1 MSATDARLS
10 DEVPQEFGDDIGKVR
25 LETEPLPPEMLFK
38 FGKQVLLVV
47 AIMLLAVS
55 ATRIALDGNES
66 AKQVWDYA
74 TVFLNSVA
82 SLVLGYYFGKRG
94 K

>member
-1 MSATDARLS
+1 MSTTDEHFP
-10 DEVPQEFGDDIGKVR
+10 DEVPQKFGDDTGKVQF
-25 LETEPLPPEMLFK
+25 ETEPLPPEMLFK
-38 FGKQVLLVV
+38 FGKQVLAVV
-47 AIMLLAVS
+47 ALMLVAVS
-55 ATRIALDGNES
+55 ATRIALNGNDS

-82 SLVLGYYFGKRG
+82 SLVLGYYFGKRD

>member
-1 MSATDARLS
+1 MSS
-10 DEVPQEFGDDIGKVR
+10 IDERFPDEAPKEFGDDTVKLQ
-25 LETEPLPPEMLFK
+25 LETEPLPPEMLFR

-47 AIMLLAVS
+47 AVLLVAVS

-66 AKQVWDYA
+66 AKQVWEYA

-82 SLVLGYYFGKRG
+82 SLVLGYYFGKRD